1 MAITASQVN
10 ELRKK
15 TGAGMMDCKKA
26 LTEADGDMEKA
37 IELLRKKGASVAAKR
52 AEKSAS
58 EGMVLTKVSEDKRS
72 ATIVEVNCETDFV
85 AKGTDFVT
93 FANSVLE
100 NIYTNKPENLDS
112 LLKDEQLKNSLTDL
126 MGKVGE
132 KIEIS
137 RFINESDD
145 NAMHVDY
152 VHMGAKLG
160 VIVKFGNV
168 ANATDELNNL
178 GRDIAMQIAAMK
190 PICVRREEVSK
201 EVVDKEIEIYE
212 ELARKEGKPEQI
224 LDKIT
229 QGKLNKYYQE
239 NCLIEQSYIKD
250 NTKTV
255 DTLIK
260 EYNTRNESD
269 ISIVHFHRFH
279 LSDENK

>member
-1 MAITASQVN
+1 MSITASQVN

-26 LTEADGDMEKA
+26 LTEADGNMEKA
-37 IELLRKKGASVAAKR
+37 IEILRKKGASVAAKR

-58 EGMVLTKVSEDKRS
+58 EGLVLTKVSADKKS

-85 AKGTDFVT
+85 AKGNDFNS
-93 FANSVLE
+93 FANYVLE
-100 NIYTNKPENLDS
+100 NIHKNKPVNLDA

-132 KIEIS
+132 KVEIS
-137 RFINESDD
+137 RFVNENDD
-145 NAMHVDY
+145 NAIFIDY
-152 VHMGAKLG
+152 VHMGSKLG
-160 VIVKFGNV
+160 VIVKIGNV
-168 ANATDELNNL
+168 AKATDELVNL

-190 PICVRREEVSK
+190 PICVRREEVPQ
-201 EVVDKEIEIYE
+201 EVVNKEIEIYKE
-212 ELARKEGKPEQI
+212 MSRKEGKPEQI
-224 LDKIT
+224 LEKIS

-239 NCLIEQSYIKD
+239 NCLIEQTYIKD

-255 DTLIK
+255 DKLIN
-260 EYNTRNESD
+260 EYNERNKSD
-269 ISIVHFHRFH
+269 INIVHFHRLH